1 MANDMSSIVN
11 TYDIE
16 HLLKLDAI
24 FERIYN
30 LYGAPPDWQ
39 RPEGFVS
46 LVHIILEQQVSLQS
60 AKAHFDRLD
69 AYLTAFTP
77 AEILKLND
85 AELRQCQVSR
95 QKAIYLRAL
104 ASAIAEGSINLQDLR
119 DMPGDEVRRQLKSV
133 KGIGNWTA
141 DIYLMFCLQAKDIFP
156 VGDIA
161 IINTLKELTRA
172 RTAEEIA
179 DRANRWSPYRSLAS
193 YFLWHYYLRKRG
205 R

>member
-119 DMPGDEVRRQLKSV
+119 DMPGDEVRRQLKSA

>member
-11 TYDIE
+11 TNDIE
-16 HLLKLDAI
+16 HLLKLDEFFGVI
-24 FERIYN
+24 DR
-30 LYGAPPDWQ
+30 LYGSPPDWQ

-77 AEILKLND
+77 TEILKLTD
-85 AELRQCQVSR
+85 TEMHQCQVSR
-95 QKAIYLRAL
+95 QKAKYLRAL
-104 ASAIAEGSINLQDLR
+104 ASAIVEGSINLEELR
-119 DMPGDEVRRQLKSV
+119 HLPKAEVRRQLKSV

-161 IINTLKELTRA
+161 IINTLKELTGA
-172 RTAEEIA
+172 RTAEEID
-179 DRANRWSPYRSLAS
+179 DRASRWRPYRSLAS